1 MRILYFILYVIL
13 QYVLRLFYKNIVVLN
28 KPARFGRTIYVSN
41 HSASFMDPLVV
52 AALNKAI
59 VYFMTRSDVFTSFT
73 KPIFWIAHMLPI
85 YRQRD
90 GVNTKEKNSEVFQKC
105 TETLLKKRNLLIFGE
120 GFTDDVF
127 IRRLKPIKKGAA
139 RIGFIALESCD
150 WEQDIY
156 IAAVGCN
163 YSSPNKYGSDL
174 LISNSERIHL
184 NPYKEEYLENPM
196 KVIIYITGEI
206 ERLLKNQLTH
216 LNEIGRAE
224 VHERIMTIQRKGMSD
239 AAQNNK
245 ESLQSRWEYSKKL
258 AAYLNNSDTDVNEI
272 EFALTEYFTK
282 LKEHEI
288 SDQDFYDSHNSPVSF
303 YTYLKHILMLPFALV
318 GFVHCG
324 ILFLPIKRFVE
335 KKFRRPVFW
344 GSTKLMMMMI
354 IAGILNLGVF
364 CILPSY
370 IGWPL
375 SIAYF
380 LLIPLFGDIFH
391 SSLAFWKKSM
401 RMRSIR
407 NRDLG
412 ELSTERNNLS
422 LKIRNFVKSI
432 ED

>member
-1 MRILYFILYVIL
+1 M
-13 QYVLRLFYKNIVVLN
+13 RLFYKKVVMLN

-41 HSASFMDPLVV
+41 HAASLMDPLVI
-52 AALNKAI
+52 ASLNKAI

-73 KPIFWIAHMLPI
+73 KPIYWMAHMLPI

-105 TETLLKKRNLLIFGE
+105 TEALLKKRSLLIFGE

-139 RIGFIALESCD
+139 RIGFTALESCD

-156 IAAVGCN
+156 IAAIGCN
-163 YSSPNKYGSDL
+163 YSDPGKYGSDL

-184 NPYKEEYLENPM
+184 NAYKEQYLENPM
-196 KVIIYITGEI
+196 KVIIDITGKI

-216 LNEIGRAE
+216 LNEIERAGL
-224 VHERIMTIQRKGMSD
+224 HEQIMTIQRKGMSD

-245 ESLQSRWEYSKKL
+245 ESLQSRWEYSRKL
-258 AAYLNNSDTDVNEI
+258 AAYLNNSGTNVKEI
-272 EFALTEYFTK
+272 EFAITEYFTK

-288 SDQDFYDSHNSPVSF
+288 SDQNFYDSHNSPVSF
-303 YTYLKHILMLPFALV
+303 YTYLKHILLLPFSLV
-318 GFVHCG
+318 GIVHCG
-324 ILFLPIKRFVE
+324 IIFLLIKRFVE
-335 KKFRRPVFW
+335 KKIKRPVFW
-344 GSTKLMMMMI
+344 GSTKLMMMVF
-354 IAGILNLGVF
+354 IAGILNLGVC

-391 SSLAFWKKSM
+391 SSLTFWKKLIYM
-401 RMRSIR
+401 KSIR
-407 NRDLG
+407 NKNLS
-412 ELSTERNNLS
+412 ELIAERNNLS
-422 LKIRNFVKSI
+422 LKIRNFVQSI